1 MNVSDVEGIHVA
13 AALDPEVKS
22 KRIYAIAK
30 HVTWNNHL
38 AIMRKIFQEK
48 KFLDDLKDLGI
59 LSGGR
64 WMIGYRW
71 RLEFKK
77 LWTLYLDLRSEIC
90 SMFPLR

>member
-22 KRIYAIAK
+22 KRIYAFAK

-38 AIMRKIFQEK
+38 VIMRKIFQEK

-59 LSGGR
+59 LSGRVEDEDLGLKLLKKWGR
-64 WMIGYRW
+64 WMIGFRW

-77 LWTLYLDLRSEIC
+77 L
-90 SMFPLR
+90 